1 MLRFEVYHNLLTL
14 HKDRVRRRHKAICAT
29 LNFARQ
35 SQKVVVSNRT
45 LLRINAKVSSQRDVS
60 PSDPASRSIE
70 RRLQSYHIAPHNA
83 ITLFPHP
90 PQPRLGSLRTAFPP
104 NANRP
109 RPDRGAD
116 TPVFPI
122 FTKKVGIPLPHPLE
136 PSLGCVRTEIGVNAV
151 RRHLEG
157 G

>member
-35 SQKVVVSNRT
+35 FLKVVVSNRT

-70 RRLQSYHIAPHNA
+70 RRLKSYHIAPHNA

-90 PQPRLGSLRTAFPP
+90 PQPSLGSLRTEI
-104 NANRP
+104 
-109 RPDRGAD
+109 D
-116 TPVFPI
+116 PI
-122 FTKKVGIPLPHPLE
+122 
-136 PSLGCVRTEIGVNAV
+136 AV
-151 RRHLEG
+151 RRHPKLGCG
-157 G
+157 GGETRLRGWGVEVRLRGWLRSPL